1 MVKLYE
7 ACTVIRSKN
16 AGCFWWT
23 IDLFFSDAAIY
34 ERTRSAGVLEPAV
47 IASRF
52 KVGVD
57 DVIGPLFFDSLNAA
71 KITVRTGMASG
82 DPGERDVYG
91 AQQAAVL
98 FDLEIPGPA
107 QSRST
112 R

>member
-1 MVKLYE
+1 MKLYE

-23 IDLFFSDAAIY
+23 IDLFFSDPAIY
-34 ERTRSAGVLEPAV
+34 ELARSTSVLEPAA
-47 IASRF
+47 IAPRF

-57 DVIGPLFFDSLNAA
+57 DVIGPLYFDELSAV
-71 KITVRTGMASG
+71 KVTVRTHMASG

-98 FDLEIPGPA
+98 FDLELPFPA
-107 QSRST
+107 GSRSQ